1 MARNHLI
8 DPSLAKNTVNPAE
21 SLDPQIPPDV
31 RAFGYIPDIGQLRPG
46 DLLLFSSI
54 KPSRIAKALS
64 TKQRDSGFSDEDARW
79 THAAV
84 HIAKGRMVE
93 AVPVGG
99 VRLGF
104 LFDRILSSLVCVRR
118 RAGLTKLQRAEICI
132 EALSRLGQGYSLSYI
147 WRMRKLLA
155 NRFHWDPIHN
165 DDAPNICSMLY
176 YYADLEV
183 TNDTVVPG
191 KYFGISPAHLSAT
204 KTLADVKVNWL
215 RLP

>member
-1 MARNHLI
+1 M
-8 DPSLAKNTVNPAE
+8 
-21 SLDPQIPPDV
+21 
-31 RAFGYIPDIGQLRPG
+31 
-46 DLLLFSSI
+46 
-54 KPSRIAKALS
+54 
-64 TKQRDSGFSDEDARW
+64 
-79 THAAV
+79 
-84 HIAKGRMVE
+84 
-93 AVPVGG
+93 
-99 VRLGF
+99 
-104 LFDRILSSLVCVRR
+104 
-118 RAGLTKLQRAEICI
+118 
-132 EALSRLGQGYSLSYI
+132 SYI

-165 DDAPNICSMLY
+165 DDAPNLCSMLY